1 MVCSGEGGQI
11 PCLGKEEIACRAEDL
26 MEECWDGRFP
36 VDVEG
41 ICDYLGIA
49 IIPVNGLRE
58 ELGVEAYTAVDFKTI
73 YVDWSGYEDEGV
85 RYRFS
90 VAHEVG
96 HYILHREFFSSLVE
110 SLEEWRGLSPGCNYD
125 YVEWQANYFA
135 GCLLAPEN
143 ELVRMLNTE
152 YDGSFVRNCFMMGR
166 SGLKRAVGKMRR
178 MFKVSE
184 QVMVRRMRDE
194 CIGADESWWC
204 G

>member
-1 MVCSGEGGQI
+1 MMCLDEGGQV
-11 PCLGKEEIACRAEDL
+11 PRLGKEEIARRAEEL
-26 MEECWDGRFP
+26 LEECWDGHFP
-36 VDVEG
+36 VNVEG

-58 ELGVEAYTAVDFKTI
+58 ELGVEAYMAVDFKTI
-73 YVDWSGYEDEGV
+73 YVDWSGYENEGV

-96 HYILHREFFSSLVE
+96 HFILHREFFSSRMNYF
-110 SLEEWRGLSPGCNYD
+110 EEWRGLNPGCNYN

-143 ELVRMLNTE
+143 ELVHILNME

-166 SGLKRAVGKMRR
+166 SGLERAVDKMRR

-184 QVMVRRMRDE
+184 QVVTRRISDTVYGVE
-194 CIGADESWWC
+194 C
-204 G
+204 